1 MKQKEIALAGAA
13 AAAIAI
19 ATKLLLSSLKSS
31 SSSRDGGRE
40 EGIHIRVKQS
50 ASEILKQADRM
61 IALSQSVHD
70 AVAAVPLDEVSLC
83 LSHLSSFQEQFRA
96 FLWGFFYRNHRG

>member
-1 MKQKEIALAGAA
+1 M
-13 AAAIAI
+13 
-19 ATKLLLSSLKSS
+19 
-31 SSSRDGGRE
+31 
-40 EGIHIRVKQS
+40 KQS

>member
-1 MKQKEIALAGAA
+1 
-13 AAAIAI
+13 
-19 ATKLLLSSLKSS
+19 
-31 SSSRDGGRE
+31 
-40 EGIHIRVKQS
+40 VKQS

-70 AVAAVPLDEVSLC
+70 AVAAVPLDEVSL
-83 LSHLSSFQEQFRA
+83 SLSSFQEQFRA